1 MTKSGKDERRK
12 RKRVPF
18 SKNVVMMG
26 IGTGHGSSISVGGLY
41 IETATPLPEGATV
54 LLQFRLEDSDEN
66 PITVQALVMYIHDGI
81 GMGVAF
87 TDLPPE
93 QQKRIERL
101 IK

>member
-1 MTKSGKDERRK
+1 MTKRGQERRK
-12 RKRVPF
+12 RKRIPF

-26 IGTGHGSSISVGGLY
+26 IGTGRGSTISTGGMY
-41 IETATPLPEGATV
+41 IETATPLPEGSTV
-54 LLQFRLEDSDEN
+54 LLQFRLKDEDEN
-66 PITVQALVMYIHDGI
+66 PITVQALVMYIHDGV

-93 QQKRIERL
+93 EQVRIERL